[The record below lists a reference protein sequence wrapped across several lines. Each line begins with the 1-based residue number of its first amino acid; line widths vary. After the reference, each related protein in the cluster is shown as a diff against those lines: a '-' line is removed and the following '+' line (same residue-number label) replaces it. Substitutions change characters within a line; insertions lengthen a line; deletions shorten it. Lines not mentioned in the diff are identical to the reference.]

1 MKIKVCFAFLS
12 ALFLNFTISAQAQ
25 CGDLPSMP
33 SILSETPISG
43 RDPKA
48 VALAKNVSAL
58 MKKAVSGAKGGQIKL
73 APFTSGIV
81 PVPNSKIQSFTIAM
95 RFLHFECVGG
105 KPKPSA
111 ATDTWMYVGVNE
123 IPFFT
128 ENFSASK
135 GEKPEESF
143 KLPNGNQMFLNRYK
157 LDGDFNGFQQI
168 KKLPE
173 ESVVEVL
180 LSKAGKLPFRNVSQ
194 AEFLNV
200 YKAYFVSKKS
210 EYLNRLEAVLAK
222 EPADIARMRN
232 DAQMEGREAS
242 IKALIESNN
251 NARKT
256 VAQIKNELASC
267 NQRIDSYIE
276 TSNSNQPAI
285 IEVIDEYCKPAEIFV
300 KADNPNSANV
310 VVFDES
316 FFNKT
321 LPPPSPQFIVVHWR
335 RRDAFATDRN
345 GAIRFPQKRDFIFQ
359 FEKNFDLAAL
369 NKLLEN

>member
-1 MKIKVCFAFLS
+1 MKINACSAFLS
-12 ALFLNFTISAQAQ
+12 VLFFSFAVSAQTQ
-25 CGDLPSMP
+25 CGDLSAQPLT
-33 SILSETPISG
+33 LSETPISG

-58 MKKAVSGAKGGQIKL
+58 MKKAVVGAKGGQIKL
-73 APFTSGIV
+73 APFTSGVV
-81 PVPNSKIQSFTIAM
+81 PFSGSKIQSFSLAM
-95 RFLHFECVGG
+95 HFLHYECVGG
-105 KPKPSA
+105 KTKTSA

-123 IPFFT
+123 IPFFNA
-128 ENFSASK
+128 NFSASK
-135 GEKPEESF
+135 GEKAEESF

-168 KKLPE
+168 KKLPD

-180 LSKAGKLPFRNVSQ
+180 LSKSGKLPFRNVSQ

-200 YKAYFVSKKS
+200 YKAYFASKKS
-210 EYLNRLEAVLAK
+210 EDIKRIEGILAK

-232 DAQMEGREAS
+232 DSQMEGREAS
-242 IKALIESNN
+242 IRALIESNN
-251 NARKT
+251 NVRKT
-256 VAQIKNELASC
+256 LAQMKGELASC
-267 NQRIDSYIE
+267 NQRIDSFIK

-285 IEVIDEYCKPAEIFV
+285 IEVIDEYCKPAEMFV
-300 KADNPNSANV
+300 KTDNPNHANV
-310 VVFDES
+310 VVFDDS

-321 LPPPSPQFIVVHWR
+321 LPASSPQFIVVNWR
-335 RRDAFATDRN
+335 RRDALATDRN

-359 FEKNFDLAAL
+359 FEKNFDFAAL